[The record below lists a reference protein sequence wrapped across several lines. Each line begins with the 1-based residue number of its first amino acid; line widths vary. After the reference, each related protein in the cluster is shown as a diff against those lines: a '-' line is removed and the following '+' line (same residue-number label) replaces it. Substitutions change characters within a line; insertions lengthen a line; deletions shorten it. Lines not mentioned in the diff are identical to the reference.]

1 MDLTI
6 GDIYIYCTD
15 LYSYVR
21 HALYIHWTQ
30 RVFFSREPGA
40 VHLVYT
46 EIWARAQASARECE
60 ITRGDGRGQR
70 LSATRVL
77 GTRQEPECS
86 CAERARDTGPCDPRG
101 KGGGERGQEKGEQS
115 RGGFFSLA
123 ATSREK
129 EGDRNEGGDRWD
141 GSRKRG
147 GKREINGEGTK
158 RYEMG
163 GKERGPR

>member
-1 MDLTI
+1 M
-6 GDIYIYCTD
+6 IYIYSTD

-46 EIWARAQASARECE
+46 EIWARTQASARECE

-101 KGGGERGQEKGEQS
+101 RGERGGRRKGNRVEGASSPSPPLRGKRRVTETKGEI
-115 RGGFFSLA
+115 GGMD
-123 ATSREK
+123 RES
-129 EGDRNEGGDRWD
+129 EGE
-141 GSRKRG
+141 
-147 GKREINGEGTK
+147 RE
-158 RYEMG
+158 R
-163 GKERGPR
+163 

>member
-1 MDLTI
+1 MHY
-6 GDIYIYCTD
+6 IYI
-15 LYSYVR
+15 
-21 HALYIHWTQ
+21 YIHWTQ

-46 EIWARAQASARECE
+46 EIWARTQASARECE

-101 KGGGERGQEKGEQS
+101 KGGGRGGRRKGNRVEGASSPSPPLRGKRRVTETKGEI
-115 RGGFFSLA
+115 GGMD
-123 ATSREK
+123 RES
-129 EGDRNEGGDRWD
+129 EGE
-141 GSRKRG
+141 
-147 GKREINGEGTK
+147 RE
-158 RYEMG
+158 R
-163 GKERGPR
+163 